1 MSALAEEILRN
12 FDKLSNP
19 EQLEI
24 AREIL
29 RRIVDLDF
37 PALADEELALN
48 AEELFLA
55 LDQEEASHE

>member
-1 MSALAEEILRN
+1 MSALAEEILKN

-37 PALADEELALN
+37 PALADEELVLN